1 MVCMKHFEKYKS
13 LNWPESSW
21 LECTPS
27 DSWIIIIIII
37 VINKMIQLIN
47 AICCEDKVNKCLTL
61 IIQSSL
67 VVRRNLDI
75 DISIALNLSD
85 IIKRIVRGFQIIKK
99 NPILNDI

>member
-1 MVCMKHFEKYKS
+1 M
-13 LNWPESSW
+13 
-21 LECTPS
+21 
-27 DSWIIIIIII
+27 
-37 VINKMIQLIN
+37 
-47 AICCEDKVNKCLTL
+47 CCEDKVNKCLTL